1 MNQITRINKYEHIL
15 NESKNIL
22 NKIDK
27 YLCDYDNIQKE
38 IKELNKYYGSESWYQ
53 DVNSFDMKLLP
64 KDIKVGILSEDA
76 IYNLLMNNKEIAI
89 KMLEL
94 ATEVLKKN

>member
-53 DVNSFDMKLLP
+53 DVISLDMKLLP

>member
-1 MNQITRINKYEHIL
+1 MDQITRINKYEHIL
-15 NESKNIL
+15 DKSENML

-27 YLCDYDNIQKE
+27 YLNDYSNIQKE

-53 DVNSFDMKLLP
+53 DVDSFDMKLLP
-64 KDIKVGILSEDA
+64 KDIKAGILSEDS

-94 ATEVLKKN
+94 ATKVLKNN